1 MVFIPV
7 FCGIFLKQAID
18 VTPDP
23 CTQAVLMFLKA
34 VKSSDEKQFEAMVDT
49 GASKEAVSLA
59 TES

>member
-1 MVFIPV
+1 M
-7 FCGIFLKQAID
+7 
-18 VTPDP
+18 TPDP